1 MASKFQ
7 SRLVGTI
14 VLVAVGVI
22 VLPDILDGEKLHYK
36 EEFVAIPI
44 KPQLESE
51 VESFKIQDP
60 VDDAVSLPDEPVQE
74 VIDEPIK
81 AKPVLQH
88 AHGQES
94 HKGEHKPEH
103 KTATHHS
110 APKKTATAQHKPE
123 VVKVKEVKVVERNH
137 YQDSGWIIQLVSLR
151 SGDNAEKMAKDL
163 RNKGYRASVVK
174 ANNFYRVIVGPDVSR
189 SKLESQ
195 LPKLKK
201 LSGAQGQIQTFKPLK
216 P

>member
-22 VLPDILDGEKLHYK
+22 VLPDVLDGEKLHYK

-51 VESFKIQDP
+51 VESFEIQDP
-60 VDDAVSLPDEPVQE
+60 VEEEVSLPPEPVEE
-74 VIDEPIK
+74 VIHESEKTQTAQVEKKVEP
-81 AKPVLQH
+81 
-88 AHGQES
+88 
-94 HKGEHKPEH
+94 
-103 KTATHHS
+103 
-110 APKKTATAQHKPE
+110 APKPKAEPKPKLE
-123 VVKVKEVKVVERNH
+123 VVEVKERKVEERND
-137 YQDSGWIIQLVSLR
+137 YEDSAWIIQLVAVS
-151 SGDNAEKMAKDL
+151 SKENADGMVKDL
-163 RNKGYRASVVK
+163 RNRGFIASVRK
-174 ANNFYRVIVGPDVSR
+174 AGNIYRVIVGPDVSR

-195 LPKLKK
+195 LPELKK
-201 LSGAQGQIQTFKPLK
+201 LTGEQGQIQTFKPLK